1 MKKILIFL
9 VLTFSLVVLS
19 GCNGKTPAPG
29 TKARVGT
36 WKTAQTIQPFL
47 YEKYLA
53 DQYQVEVLPFT
64 NPGDQKAAL
73 LAGSLDMCGSTVAL
87 ALTAASKGEPVVA
100 VCGLCNKCSALV
112 VRKDSEIHKPSDL
125 KGKKIAYVPGTMHHV
140 LLLEVLRR
148 AGLDPEKDVHLTRVD
163 FFDMGQALS
172 QGAVDAFLSGEP
184 YPSLAV
190 VNGYG
195 RILAYP
201 YYGEDIGTIN
211 AVMITTRDKIKNN
224 RRLIQQLVNAHAMA
238 TEQLKSRPEEWLNL
252 ASRFGTDRKV
262 LDVAVGN
269 MELAWDLD
277 KEYVQRAK
285 NLAKRMKELGMISQM
300 PDVDALFD
308 LSFVEEARKNMGK

>member
-1 MKKILIFL
+1 
-9 VLTFSLVVLS
+9 
-19 GCNGKTPAPG
+19 
-29 TKARVGT
+29 
-36 WKTAQTIQPFL
+36 
-47 YEKYLA
+47 
-53 DQYQVEVLPFT
+53 
-64 NPGDQKAAL
+64 
-73 LAGSLDMCGSTVAL
+73 MCGSTVAL

-201 YYGEDIGTIN
+201 YYGEDVGTIN

-238 TEQLKSRPEEWLNL
+238 TEQLKNRPEEWLNL

-262 LDVAVGN
+262 LDIAVGN

-277 KEYVQRAK
+277 KEYIQRAK
-285 NLAKRMKELGMISQM
+285 NLAKRMKELGMISQI